1 VVGLSEETYNG
12 WKNYDTWNVQMWLSN
27 EEPYYRAVVE
37 FMKDY
42 KGDAPYKDFLIDS
55 GLDTQSTPDGA
66 KYMGADLDFGSLN
79 DFMFEFSP
87 QGTRA

>member
-1 VVGLSEETYNG
+1 MT
-12 WKNYDTWNVQMWLSN
+12 
-27 EEPYYRAVVE
+27 
-37 FMKDY
+37 
-42 KGDAPYKDFLIDS
+42 
-55 GLDTQSTPDGA
+55 DGA